1 MIYQSV
7 KCKTKVNFIW
17 SLYSRI
23 QNKDGK
29 QGQQTFTCSNLT
41 IEIIAK
47 DVKHALLL
55 TFTK

>member
-29 QGQQTFTCSNLT
+29 QGQQIFTCSNLT